1 MKFANA
7 RKPDRKSGVRS
18 GERGAPVQLD
28 EGCWKLKSLEVS
40 ALGEGQTIPGLPPNW
55 TGAPCSP
62 QRRWAENDGRSP
74 FIAVC
79 PTKTRPLLKATALFS
94 AMLFFSPLTSAQ
106 KTVQTALS
114 STLRNSPAVGVVL
127 DLRSGQ
133 RVAVFR
139 PAEAESLRSSPGS
152 ILKPLFLAA
161 ALRHQQVQ
169 PQSTVFCR
177 RDLHISADQRDWT
190 LACTH
195 PQTDIAFDAQDA
207 LAYSCN
213 RYFASLADRIS
224 PQQAVAVMEHYGLG
238 PAKTPETRDE
248 KELLVLGVAGIAV
261 SPAQVASAYR
271 KLALELN
278 DSRME
283 TVREGL
289 YNSVRYGMAHNAFVP
304 GIEIAGK
311 TGTASDTA
319 QGSSHGWFAG
329 IGALDHERVVIV
341 IYLPHGNGAD
351 AARLAQH
358 FFLATRSAPESARS
372 LTVEVWASRSVT
384 HLTATP
390 LGNTTK
396 PVVVDWQRNGLPK
409 HLELSGNF
417 RLQAA
422 DAPDFVAAG
431 KWTIDWQP
439 HGLRVLLTLPSE
451 SYVIAAL
458 SGEAAPDE
466 PMASLKA
473 MAISMRTF
481 ALINANRHQAEGF
494 GLCDSTHCQALR
506 LGKPRP
512 EVEEAVRETAGETL
526 WSGGQRAHV
535 YYTQHC
541 GGMSETASAVWPE
554 EKARYLGGQHTDPYC
569 LRRSTAQWQTR
580 IPLRQLDQI
589 FHAQGWHTPS
599 PVTDIRVTQRDATG
613 RAALLQVTGQGAPA
627 QLSASSF
634 RFAVD
639 RALGWNQMRS
649 EWYGATVSGA
659 DLEIRGRGY
668 GHGVGLCQ
676 AGAFEM
682 ATEGRSEREILGFYF
697 PGAVPG
703 ITPAGDGWQK
713 VPGAGWTLLTT
724 DQTGPLLAEGN
735 AAWARAESLLR
746 EAPQGKPPQAPTVQE
761 LPTTE
766 LFRQTTGEPGWVLA
780 STRGSRV
787 FLQPA
792 AVRQNNGGAGTLLLH
807 EFLHVLV
814 EEQAGASAPL
824 WLREGLVEALAAPE
838 QRKWEPVDF
847 PAAQVDAALAHPS
860 SATVSRRAHEAAARM
875 AALLCARYGTPTV
888 LDFLRNGVPSEAVK
902 SLGS

>member
-1 MKFANA
+1 MEGLRLSFSAYVRPTA
-7 RKPDRKSGVRS
+7 RRGRS

-28 EGCWKLKSLEVS
+28 EGCWELKSFGVGAVVS
-40 ALGEGQTIPGLPPNW
+40 HISRKTSEIWGTRGFRWGQ
-55 TGAPCSP
+55 GAVL
-62 QRRWAENDGRSP
+62 A
-74 FIAVC
+74 
-79 PTKTRPLLKATALFS
+79 TLLFV
-94 AMLFFSPLTSAQ
+94 SPLMGAAETTA
-106 KTVQTALS
+106 QTALS
-114 STLRNSPAVGVVL
+114 SALRNSPAVGVVL
-127 DLRSGQ
+127 DLKSGQ

-139 PAEAESLRSSPGS
+139 PAEAESIRSSPGS

-169 PQSTVFCR
+169 PQSTIFCR
-177 RDLHISADQRDWT
+177 RDLHISAGKRDWN

-195 PQTDIAFDAQDA
+195 PQTDIAFDAPDA

-213 RYFASLADRIS
+213 RYFANLADRIS
-224 PQQAVAVMEHYGLG
+224 LEQTAAILEHYGLG
-238 PAKTPETRDE
+238 QVKTPETRE
-248 KELLVLGVAGIAV
+248 AKELLVLGVAGIAV
-261 SPAQVASAYR
+261 SPARVATAYR
-271 KLALELN
+271 KLALELD
-278 DSRME
+278 DSRVE
-283 TVREGL
+283 AVREGL

-304 GIEIAGK
+304 EMEIAGK
-311 TGTASDTA
+311 TGTASDSM

-329 IGALDHERVVIV
+329 IGSFDHERVVMV
-341 IYLPHGNGAD
+341 IYLPSGNGAD

-358 FFLATRSAPESARS
+358 FFLATRPAPESARS

-390 LGNTTK
+390 LGNTSK
-396 PVVVDWQRNGLPK
+396 PVVVDWKNRQ
-409 HLELSGNF
+409 HLELSGNY
-417 RLQAA
+417 RLQA
-422 DAPDFVAAG
+422 PDSPDLVAAG
-431 KWTIDWQP
+431 KWTITWQP

-481 ALINANRHQAEGF
+481 ALVNANRHQTEGF

-512 EVEEAVRETAGETL
+512 DVEQAVRETAGETL

-541 GGMSETASAVWPE
+541 GGMSEAANAVWPE
-554 EKARYLGGQHTDPYC
+554 EKAIYLAGQHSDPYC
-569 LRRSTAQWQTR
+569 LRRSPAQWQTR
-580 IPLRQLDQI
+580 ISFRQLGEI
-589 FHAQGWHTPS
+589 FRAQGWRTPS
-599 PVTDIRVTQRDATG
+599 PLTDIRVAQRDATG
-613 RAALLQVTGQGAPA
+613 RAQLLQVSGHGAPA

-639 RALGWNQMRS
+639 RTLGWNQMRS
-649 EWYGATVSGA
+649 DWYSLTLSGE
-659 DLEIRGRGY
+659 DFEIRGKGF

-682 ATEGRSEREILGFYF
+682 ATEGRSDTEILNFYF
-697 PGAVPG
+697 PGTVPG

-713 VPGAGWTLLTT
+713 LSGAGWTFLTT
-724 DQTGPLLAEGN
+724 DPAGALLGEGN
-735 AAWARAESLLR
+735 AAWARAQSLLGG
-746 EAPQGKPPQAPTVQE
+746 APLAPTVQE

-766 LFRQTTGEPGWVLA
+766 LFRQTTGEPGWMLA
-780 STRGSRV
+780 STRGSHV

-792 AVRQNNGGAGTLLLH
+792 AVLQSNGGAGTLLLH

-814 EEQAGASAPL
+814 EQQAGANAPL
-824 WLREGLVEALAAPE
+824 WLREGLVETLAAPGK
-838 QRKWEPVDF
+838 RWERVDL
-847 PAAQVDAALAHPS
+847 AAAEVDEALAHPS
-860 SATVSRRAHEAAARM
+860 SAIASRSAHEAAARM
-875 AALLCARYGTPTV
+875 AALLCARYGMPAV
-888 LDFLRNGVPSEAVK
+888 MGFLRNGVPSEAVK

>member
-1 MKFANA
+1 M
-7 RKPDRKSGVRS
+7 
-18 GERGAPVQLD
+18 
-28 EGCWKLKSLEVS
+28 
-40 ALGEGQTIPGLPPNW
+40 
-55 TGAPCSP
+55 
-62 QRRWAENDGRSP
+62 
-74 FIAVC
+74 
-79 PTKTRPLLKATALFS
+79 
-94 AMLFFSPLTSAQ
+94 
-106 KTVQTALS
+106 
-114 STLRNSPAVGVVL
+114 
-127 DLRSGQ
+127 
-133 RVAVFR
+133 
-139 PAEAESLRSSPGS
+139 ESLRSTPGS

-161 ALRHQQVQ
+161 ALRRQLVQ

-177 RDLHISADQRDWT
+177 RDLRINADQRDWN

-195 PQTDIAFDAQDA
+195 PQSDVAFAAQDA

-213 RYFASLADRIS
+213 RYFANLADRI
-224 PQQAVAVMEHYGLG
+224 PPEQALATLKHYGLG
-238 PAKTPETRDE
+238 QPKPPETRE
-248 KELLVLGVAGIAV
+248 ENELLVLGVAGIAV
-261 SPAQVASAYR
+261 SPMQIATAYR
-271 KLALELN
+271 KLALELDDN
-278 DSRME
+278 RVHA
-283 TVREGL
+283 VREGL
-289 YNSVRYGMAHNAFVP
+289 SNSVRYGMAHNAFVA
-304 GIEIAGK
+304 GMEIAGK
-311 TGTASDTA
+311 TGTASDSV

-329 IGALDHERVVIV
+329 FGALDHEPVVIV
-341 IYLPHGNGAD
+341 IYLPSGNGAD

-358 FFLATRSAPESARS
+358 FFLATRPAPESARA
-372 LTVEVWASRSVT
+372 LTVEVWASRLVT

-390 LGNTTK
+390 LGNTGR
-396 PVVVDWQRNGLPK
+396 PVIVDWQPNRHLKP
-409 HLELSGNF
+409 LELSGNF

-422 DAPDFVAAG
+422 DSPDVVAAG
-431 KWTIDWQP
+431 KWIISWQP

-481 ALINANRHQAEGF
+481 ALVNANRHQPEGF

-506 LGKPRP
+506 LGNARP

-541 GGMSETASAVWPE
+541 GGMTETASAVWPGE
-554 EKARYLGGQHTDPYC
+554 TASYLAGQHADPYC
-569 LRRSTAQWQTR
+569 LRRSPAEWQTR

-589 FHAQGWHTPS
+589 FRAQGWRTPS
-599 PVTDIRVTQRDATG
+599 PVTDIRITQRDATG

-627 QLSASSF
+627 TLSASSL

-649 EWYGATVSGA
+649 DWYSATLSGA

-682 ATEGRSEREILGFYF
+682 ASEGRSEREILSFYF
-697 PGAVPG
+697 PGTVPG
-703 ITPAGDGWQK
+703 ITPAGDEWQR
-713 VPGAGWTLLTT
+713 VSGVGWTLLTT
-724 DQTGPLLAEGN
+724 DQTGSLLAEGN
-735 AAWARAESLLR
+735 AAWARAQSLLR
-746 EAPQGKPPQAPTVQE
+746 EAPQGKTPQSPTVQE

-766 LFRQTTGEPGWVLA
+766 LFRQTTGEPGWMLA

-792 AVRQNNGGAGTLLLH
+792 AVRQNNGGSETLLLH

-814 EEQAGASAPL
+814 EQQAGASAPL

-838 QRKWEPVDF
+838 KRKWEPVDLTA
-847 PAAQVDAALAHPS
+847 PQVDAALAHPS
-860 SATVSRRAHEAAARM
+860 SATVSSRAHEAAARM
-875 AALLCARYGTPTV
+875 AALLCARYGTATV
-888 LDFLRNGVPSEAVK
+888 LDFLRNGIPSEAAR